1 MLIDLVKDLNGA
13 TDPATTPAEQTV
25 VRIRSGLHVLPHG
38 FDEIFVRDGA
48 RAAFSKV
55 IKDPRHRMLLTRVV
69 QHTTEPVTAAEL
81 ADRLKASLTDTT
93 ELIDQLLEAGVVVP
107 VVAAVPPLSVQLV
120 GDGRLAEYLRRNLAE
135 LDHIVLREQ
144 DGPSSEQT
152 LPDLTDVALVVVATD
167 HLRPA
172 LNHEINAACHDARVP
187 VMFSY
192 IDGSELTIGPL
203 VLPGESACY
212 LCFDMQDE
220 GARHLRDEYLIYKN
234 SLDRDAPTNGA
245 ERAGALLAAGWA
257 TVAVSRYVPGE
268 TDFLVGRILRVE
280 TSRMEVMAHRILQ
293 IPRCPVC
300 SAVRPDLEHT
310 FL

>member
-1 MLIDLVKDLNGA
+1 MIVDLIEELDGDA
-13 TDPATTPAEQTV
+13 AHPQSAAQTV
-25 VRIRSGLHVLPHG
+25 VRLRSGLHVLPHG
-38 FDEIFVRDGA
+38 FDEIFVREGA

-55 IKDPRHRMLLTRVV
+55 IKDPRRRMLLARLV
-69 QHTTEPVTAAEL
+69 QLTTEPVTAIQLAEL
-81 ADRLKASLTDTT
+81 LEASVADTT
-93 ELIDQLLEAGVVVP
+93 ELVDQLVEAGVVAP
-107 VVAAVPPLSVQLV
+107 VTAPPALLSVLLV
-120 GDGRLAEYLRRNLAE
+120 GDGRYADYLRRDLAE
-135 LDHIVLREQ
+135 LDHLNLRE
-144 DGPSSEQT
+144 PTALLSSEEESPE
-152 LPDLTDVALVVVATD
+152 LDGVDLVVVATD

-172 LNHEINAACHDARVP
+172 LNHEVNAACHEAMVP
-187 VMFSY
+187 VLFSY

-203 VLPGESACY
+203 VVPGDSACY

-234 SLDRDAPTNGA
+234 SLDRDAPVGA
-245 ERAGALLAAGWA
+245 ADRATAVLAAGWA
-257 TVAVSRYVPGE
+257 TMAVAKYAPADA
-268 TDFLVGRILRVE
+268 DFLVGRILRVE